1 MVEKLKQLADAYK
14 DEFAQMQKRAAATEP
29 GPLRLVIE
37 AKMDVVRLHAIQLQ
51 GIVEGECAEY
61 VELVKSFG

>member
-14 DEFAQMQKRAAATEP
+14 DEFAQLQ
-29 GPLRLVIE
+29 LRSKSAIGAEAYRIE
-37 AKMDVVRLHAIQLQ
+37 AAMNVVRLHAIQLQ
-51 GIVEGECAEY
+51 GVIEGECAEY